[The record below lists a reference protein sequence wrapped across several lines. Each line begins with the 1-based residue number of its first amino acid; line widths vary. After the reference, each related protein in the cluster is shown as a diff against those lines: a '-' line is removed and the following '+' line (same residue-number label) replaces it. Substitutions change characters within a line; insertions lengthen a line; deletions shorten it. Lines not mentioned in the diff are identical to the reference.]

1 VCQERSIEIKQ
12 INLVMKARENLLLV
26 SEKGILNFDNEP
38 CSNIPF
44 QNASVN
50 AGDVCWG
57 QVAVIVGK
65 HEVWTFASGEWHQA
79 AATEVK
85 LNCIC
90 WTSDRRLLVGTESAR
105 LAWLSD
111 GDLEFIDSFD
121 EVPERNL
128 WVTPW
133 GGPPDVRSLAVSSDG
148 TIYANVHVGWIVR
161 SKDGGKT
168 WKNLREG
175 LDMDVHQV
183 AAHPSNPAIVFV
195 ATAEGFYL
203 SKDYGETFT
212 HQSNDMP
219 YCYQRACVCF
229 PDRDVY
235 LLSTSRGPHGYAEAR
250 VYRSEDEGIHWEPVN
265 GLPEKISNNINTFQI
280 ITVGDGNALVIVED
294 TSMYETNDYG
304 MNWEKVRD
312 DYPRLFGALVITE
325 NRRMT

>member
-1 VCQERSIEIKQ
+1 
-12 INLVMKARENLLLV
+12 MKARENLLLV
-26 SEKGILNFDNEP
+26 SEKGILNFNNEP
-38 CSNIPF
+38 YPNVPF

-50 AGDVCWG
+50 AGDVYRDH
-57 QVAVIVGK
+57 VAVIVDK
-65 HEVWTFASGEWHQA
+65 HEVWTFDSGEWRRIT
-79 AATEVK
+79 ATEIK

-111 GDLEFIDSFD
+111 GDLKFIDSFD

-128 WVTPW
+128 WKTPW
-133 GGPPDVRSLAVSSDG
+133 GGPPDVRSLAVSKDG

-161 SKDGGKT
+161 SRDGGKT

-183 AAHPSNPAIVFV
+183 AAHPSNPAIVFA

-212 HQSNDMP
+212 HQSNGMP
-219 YCYQRACVCF
+219 YCYQRACACF

-235 LLSTSRGPHGYAEAR
+235 LLSTSRGPHGYAEACL
-250 VYRSEDEGIHWEPVN
+250 YRSEDEGIHWKLVN
-265 GLPEKISNNINTFQI
+265 GLPEKISNNINTSQI
-280 ITVGDGNALVIVED
+280 IIVSDGNALVIVED
-294 TSMYETNDYG
+294 TSIYETNDYG

-312 DYPRLFGALVITE
+312 DFPGLFGALVIPE
-325 NRRMT
+325 NCRIT

>member
-1 VCQERSIEIKQ
+1 
-12 INLVMKARENLLLV
+12 MKARENLLLV
-26 SEKGILNFDNEP
+26 SEKGILNFNNEP
-38 CSNIPF
+38 YPNVPF
-44 QNASVN
+44 QNVPVN
-50 AGDVCWG
+50 AGDVCG
-57 QVAVIVGK
+57 DYVAVIVGK
-65 HEVWTFASGEWHQA
+65 HEVWTFDSGGWYQA

-111 GDLEFIDSFD
+111 GDLKFIDSFD
-121 EVPERNL
+121 KVPERNL
-128 WVTPW
+128 WKTPW

-183 AAHPSNPAIVFV
+183 AVHPSNPAIVFT

-203 SKDYGETFT
+203 SKDHGETFT

-229 PDRDVY
+229 SERDVY

-250 VYRSEDEGIHWEPVN
+250 VYRSEDEGVHWAPVN
-265 GLPEKISNNINTFQI
+265 GLSEKISNNINTFQI

-294 TSMYETNDYG
+294 TSIYETNDYG

-312 DYPRLFGALVITE
+312 DYPKLYGALVIPKGCRIT
-325 NRRMT
+325 